1 MKLNYDLIL
10 DVFLNRIIPITKK
23 SIVKGNKVFGAAIL
37 KKSNLSVL
45 TIGTNNETKNPLF
58 HGEISTI
65 LNFHNK
71 KIKIHPKKCI
81 FISTHEPCS
90 LCLSAITWA
99 GFDNFYY
106 FFPYNKT
113 KNEFKIPHDL
123 KILKEAVTVF
133 NQKDEVLQRGQHLL
147 AKPQNGAGDCWA
159 EKALRGPAPGFK
171 EFVASEAG
179 EIPTSTTPQKFVD
192 ETGVFFED
200 LLVGDTFCTPSF
212 TVSNYEAGVFAGLI
226 GELGPWF
233 LSNSAAR
240 TAGLRSRVFAPL
252 YGLVL
257 VEGLK
262 HSLAPDRGVGTPM
275 ASLSWRWQQSA
286 PIYPGDT
293 LYLEVEVQGK
303 RASKNKT
310 DRGIIAQAISL
321 IADGRGIV
329 QHGQHVQMFRRRPTN

>member
-1 MKLNYDLIL
+1 MRSAGYTIDEADIALFASVSLDFSPLHIDTAYAARSLFGKRVGHGLLGMCVAEGLLNHQRRVNMIAFAWEWNFLEPFFIGDTISVEATLSEIVEETDL
-10 DVFLNRIIPITKK
+10 R
-23 SIVKGNKVFGAAIL
+23 
-37 KKSNLSVL
+37 
-45 TIGTNNETKNPLF
+45 
-58 HGEISTI
+58 
-65 LNFHNK
+65 
-71 KIKIHPKKCI
+71 
-81 FISTHEPCS
+81 
-90 LCLSAITWA
+90 
-99 GFDNFYY
+99 
-106 FFPYNKT
+106 
-113 KNEFKIPHDL
+113 
-123 KILKEAVTVF
+123 ILKEVVTVF

-147 AKPQNGAGDCWA
+147 AKPQNGAGNCWA

-200 LLVGDTFCTPSF
+200 LLVGDTFHTPSF

-262 HSLAPDRGVGTPM
+262 HSLAPGRGVGTPM
-275 ASLSWRWQQSA
+275 ASLSWRWQQTA

-303 RASKNKT
+303 RASRNKT

-329 QHGQHVQMFRRRPTN
+329 QHGQHVQMFRRRPPNYSELANF